1 MVRTG
6 LAAICRGEALMAVTE
21 QSMADD
27 PQTPVDDTRTKPPE
41 TAPGAPQAAEPA
53 GGPDAELEALRA
65 QLEEAA
71 AEAQINWEKL
81 LRAQAELDNLR
92 KRSARDLEN
101 AHRYALD
108 KFAGD
113 LLGVR
118 DSLELGLQ
126 AAQETTDIDKIR
138 EGTELT
144 LKMLVQLMDK
154 YEIREIDPQGAR
166 FDPDLH
172 QAMMTQESSE
182 AEPNTVLSVMQ
193 KGYSLKDRLLRPALV
208 VVAKAP

>member
-1 MVRTG
+1 
-6 LAAICRGEALMAVTE
+6 MAVTE

-27 PQTPVDDTRTKPPE
+27 PQTPVDDTRTEPPE
-41 TAPGAPQAAEPA
+41 TANGAPQAAEPA
-53 GGPDAELEALRA
+53 EGPDAELAALRA